1 MVYSVKGTCIHYL
14 LAPSVQHFNAS
25 GKESSTN
32 LDQSTCTIL
41 SGNRYSTRGF
51 IPKGAL
57 LWLGIMVS
65 PTVPDSKDVTSCGNA
80 LSFEF
85 FSSRFRRFQGH
96 LGRIRN
102 GWTTRGETGE
112 SVRYI
117 YREAEPLTVLA
128 NDPVRGPCTN
138 KSPGGLYQ
146 K

>member
-65 PTVPDSKDVTSCGNA
+65 PTVPDSKDALYAGTPFH
-80 LSFEF
+80 LSFF
-85 FSSRFRRFQGH
+85 RPASGDSRAIWDGYATDGRLGEKQGRVCVIYTER
-96 LGRIRN
+96 LSPLLFLQTIR
-102 GWTTRGETGE
+102 
-112 SVRYI
+112 
-117 YREAEPLTVLA
+117 
-128 NDPVRGPCTN
+128 
-138 KSPGGLYQ
+138 
-146 K
+146 